1 MTSSTRPEP
10 GTRAAGVHDLVH
22 QLRAAVAGDHPG
34 RALRIVRGLSDD
46 QARAALIVAIVS
58 ENWTPEERAAM
69 KATLPDRPDDEPDQR
84 RHLRRRRRRTAPI
97 AETFSIDWQEKP

>member
-10 GTRAAGVHDLVH
+10 GTRAAGVHDLVF

-46 QARAALIVAIVS
+46 QARAALIVAVVS
-58 ENWTPEERAAM
+58 ERWTAEERAAM
-69 KATLPDRPDDEPDQR
+69 KATPPDRPDDEPDQR
-84 RHLRRRRRRTAPI
+84 HHLRRRRRRTAPI
-97 AETFSIDWQEKP
+97 AETFSIEWQDKS

>member
-10 GTRAAGVHDLVH
+10 GTRAAGVHDLVF

-58 ENWTPEERAAM
+58 ESWTEAEKRAM
-69 KATLPDRPDDEPDQR
+69 KHNPPDRPDDEPDQR
-84 RHLRRRRRRTAPI
+84 HHLRRRRRRTAPV
-97 AETFSIDWQEKP
+97 AETFSTTWEDKP

>member
-10 GTRAAGVHDLVH
+10 GTRAAGVHDTVH

-34 RALRIVRGLSDD
+34 RALRIARGLSDD
-46 QARAALIVAIVS
+46 QARAALIVAIIS
-58 ENWTPEERAAM
+58 ANWTPEERAAM

-84 RHLRRRRRRTAPI
+84 RHLRRRRRTAPI